1 MHNKNLLFLAACA
14 AIMLFGIACV
24 ALGTIN
30 QYLTATFS
38 VDKIFIGLL
47 ASLFAGGA
55 LAGSVSF
62 GPIVDRFGYKV
73 LMIVSL
79 TLLLVAFQTI
89 ARTSELG
96 VIQIMI
102 FLLGLGGGIING
114 ATSALVADL
123 FVEKKGAFLSF
134 LGVFWGVGALSLP
147 LATSLMLKINMDYP
161 AILSVIGFLVI
172 VPLVLFIVLKCPE
185 AKNSGGIPYRKYAQ
199 MLKNPTILLIGF
211 FLFFQSGFETLSTTW
226 TPRYFMEIYMTD
238 TQSALISLTVMSI
251 SLTVARLFLGMAMRK
266 VEAWKVLIAGMLI
279 TLIGLI
285 LMKFGG
291 SYSLGLVGIAMLG
304 FGASASFPVML
315 GYVGTM
321 YPDISGAAFSLVLMM
336 ALTGNMLLNALG
348 GVVFETWQ
356 VSSFTLYM
364 ITIILLMLA
373 LLYLIIRKLKQ
384 QHILNN

>member
-1 MHNKNLLFLAACA
+1 
-14 AIMLFGIACV
+14 
-24 ALGTIN
+24 
-30 QYLTATFS
+30 
-38 VDKIFIGLL
+38 
-47 ASLFAGGA
+47 
-55 LAGSVSF
+55 
-62 GPIVDRFGYKV
+62 
-73 LMIVSL
+73 
-79 TLLLVAFQTI
+79 
-89 ARTSELG
+89 
-96 VIQIMI
+96 
-102 FLLGLGGGIING
+102 
-114 ATSALVADL
+114 
-123 FVEKKGAFLSF
+123 
-134 LGVFWGVGALSLP
+134 
-147 LATSLMLKINMDYP
+147 
-161 AILSVIGFLVI
+161 
-172 VPLVLFIVLKCPE
+172 
-185 AKNSGGIPYRKYAQ
+185 

-226 TPRYFMEIYMTD
+226 TPRYFMEIYLAD

-279 TLIGLI
+279 TLSGLV

-304 FGASASFPVML
+304 FGAAASFPVML

-384 QHILNN
+384 QNILNN

>member
-30 QYLTATFS
+30 QYLTTTFS

-89 ARTSELG
+89 ARTSELA

-102 FLLGLGGGIING
+102 FLLGLAGGIING

-172 VPLVLFIVLKCPE
+172 VPLVLFVVLKCPE

-226 TPRYFMEIYMTD
+226 TPRYFMEIYLAD
-238 TQSALISLTVMSI
+238 TQSALISLTVMSV

-279 TLIGLI
+279 TLSGLI

-364 ITIILLMLA
+364 ISIILLMLA
-373 LLYLIIRKLKQ
+373 LLYLIIRRLKQ